1 MSPIYRLQDH
11 KPPPKMPG
19 KPAVIPK
26 RRPAPMV
33 ESDMVPRYLL
43 EEKEQE
49 VLSRDETVQVS
60 VDVCDHSVTFSQIS
74 LLQCGAYST
83 AAEA

>member
-1 MSPIYRLQDH
+1 
-11 KPPPKMPG
+11 MPA

-26 RRPAPMV
+26 RRPVPMV

-60 VDVCDHSVTFSQIS
+60 VNICDHGVTFSQIS
-74 LLQCGAYST
+74 LLQCGAYSIS
-83 AAEA
+83 AEA